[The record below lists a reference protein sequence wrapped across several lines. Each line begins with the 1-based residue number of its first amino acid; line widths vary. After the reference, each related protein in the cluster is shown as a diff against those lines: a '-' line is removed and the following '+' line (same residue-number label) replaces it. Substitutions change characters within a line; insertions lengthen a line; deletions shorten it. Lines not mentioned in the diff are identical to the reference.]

1 MWNLKLIYFK
11 ISLVYFIKVIQ
22 IKLIYDMLDDTKRKS
37 QVVNQ
42 RRADKDQNKD
52 EKINTGQQNTAQK

>member
-1 MWNLKLIYFK
+1 M
-11 ISLVYFIKVIQ
+11 YFIKVIQ

-42 RRADKDQNKD
+42 RRADKDRNKD
-52 EKINTGQQNTAQK
+52 ITSSESKKGRQRPN

>member
-1 MWNLKLIYFK
+1 M
-11 ISLVYFIKVIQ
+11 YFIKVIQ